1 MYQDL
6 DFHLIDY
13 LLKQM
18 IFILM
23 KGNVHVQC
31 NKLEDEYHFVLECMS
46 YNDLRKQ
53 LSPVYYW
60 NEQIYI
66 NLQN

>member
-1 MYQDL
+1 
-6 DFHLIDY
+6 
-13 LLKQM
+13 
-18 IFILM
+18 M
-23 KGNVHVQC
+23 KGNVYIQC
-31 NKLEDEYHFVLECMS
+31 NKLEDEYHFVLECML